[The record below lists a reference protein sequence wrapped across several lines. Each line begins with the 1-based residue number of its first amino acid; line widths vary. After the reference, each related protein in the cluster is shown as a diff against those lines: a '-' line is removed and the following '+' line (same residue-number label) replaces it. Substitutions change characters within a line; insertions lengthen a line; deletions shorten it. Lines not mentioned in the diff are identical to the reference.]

1 MDENVGF
8 SRCAQ
13 DNPSLTAAT
22 SCLDRRANILGER
35 GNEPADMTAS
45 MCIYYTLKAV
55 SWAQFNSKTGKKR
68 LKDCLYVCIH
78 FILPCH

>member
-55 SWAQFNSKTGKKR
+55 SWAQLNSKTGKGR
-68 LKDCLYVCIH
+68 LKDRLYVCIH
-78 FILPCH
+78 FTLPCK

>member
-13 DNPSLTAAT
+13 DNPSLTAST

-55 SWAQFNSKTGKKR
+55 SWA
-68 LKDCLYVCIH
+68 
-78 FILPCH
+78 

>member
-1 MDENVGF
+1 MDENVRF

-55 SWAQFNSKTGKKR
+55 SWAQLNSKTGKKET
-68 LKDCLYVCIH
+68 DGPIYISIH
-78 FILPCH
+78 FILPCQ